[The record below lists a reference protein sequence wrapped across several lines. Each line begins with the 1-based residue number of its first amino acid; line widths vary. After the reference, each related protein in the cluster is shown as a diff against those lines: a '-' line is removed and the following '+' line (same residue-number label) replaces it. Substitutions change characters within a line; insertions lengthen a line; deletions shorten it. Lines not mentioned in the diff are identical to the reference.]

1 MPADRLLLESLR
13 ALARRDWRK
22 RVKDD
27 PVRFPRRY
35 ESRADKEVA
44 AFIASSFAYGRA
56 DVASRTIEIVLNR
69 LGPRPARTIRSA
81 KPGEI
86 EKHLQGIKYR
96 FSRSEDI
103 VLFLRAIG
111 EALRQHGS
119 IENLFLAGFDG
130 KGTDLR
136 VPLARFTTLLR
147 SYAASASREPKLSHG
162 LQHLVPD
169 PGNGSAL
176 KRLLL
181 FLRWVVRPEDG
192 IDLGLWSGVP
202 PSSLVIPLD
211 THVFRIGGYLGLTT
225 RRTQG
230 WAAAR
235 EITDSLKRIDPAD
248 PLRFDFPICH
258 LGMSGAC
265 PSRSDPEKCAAC
277 PLSAACK
284 AHHGGGESLS
294 VDVFDGTYRKL

>member
-13 ALARRDWRK
+13 TLARRDWRK

-35 ESRADKEVA
+35 ESGADKEVA

-56 DVASRTIEIVLNR
+56 DVASRTIEIVLDR

-119 IENLFLAGFDG
+119 LENLFLAGFDG
-130 KGTDLR
+130 EGTDLR

-147 SYAASASREPKLSHG
+147 SFAVSVSRKSKLSHG
-162 LQHLVPD
+162 FQHLIPD
-169 PGNGSAL
+169 AGNGSAL

-211 THVFRIGGYLGLTT
+211 THVFRIGGYLGLT
-225 RRTQG
+225 RRRSQG

-235 EITDSLKRIDPAD
+235 EITDCLKRIDPAD
-248 PLRFDFPICH
+248 PLRFDFPLCH

-265 PSRSDPEKCAAC
+265 PLRPDPEKCAAC
-277 PLSAACK
+277 PLSDACK
-284 AHHGGGESLS
+284 AHHLGGEGLS
-294 VDVFDGTYRKL
+294 VGA

>member
-13 ALARRDWRK
+13 TLARRDWRK

-35 ESRADKEVA
+35 ESGADKEVA

-56 DVASRTIEIVLNR
+56 DVASRTIEIVLDR

-119 IENLFLAGFDG
+119 LENLFLAGFDG
-130 KGTDLR
+130 EGTDLR

-147 SYAASASREPKLSHG
+147 SFAVSVSRKSKLSHG
-162 LQHLVPD
+162 FQHLIPD
-169 PGNGSAL
+169 AGNGSAL

-181 FLRWVVRPEDG
+181 FLRWVARPEDG

-211 THVFRIGGYLGLTT
+211 THVFRIGGYLGLT
-225 RRTQG
+225 RRRSQG

-235 EITDSLKRIDPAD
+235 EITDCLKRIDPAD
-248 PLRFDFPICH
+248 PLRFDFPLCH

-265 PSRSDPEKCAAC
+265 PLRPDPEKCAAC
-277 PLSAACK
+277 PLSDACK
-284 AHHGGGESLS
+284 AHHLGGEGLS
-294 VDVFDGTYRKL
+294 VGA

>member
-1 MPADRLLLESLR
+1 MRFGGVTSLASGQTSPRKPQDPCPAGLAEKGQRRSCPIPPKVRIRGRQRGRRVHRVLFRLR
-13 ALARRDWRK
+13 AGGRRLADDRDRSRPPWTASGK
-22 RVKDD
+22 ND
-27 PVRFPRRY
+27 PIGQ
-35 ESRADKEVA
+35 A
-44 AFIASSFAYGRA
+44 
-56 DVASRTIEIVLNR
+56 
-69 LGPRPARTIRSA
+69 
-81 KPGEI
+81 GEI

-119 IENLFLAGFDG
+119 LENLFLAGFDG
-130 KGTDLR
+130 EGTDLR

-147 SYAASASREPKLSHG
+147 SFAVSVSRKSKLSHG
-162 LQHLVPD
+162 FQHLIPD
-169 PGNGSAL
+169 AGNGSAL

-211 THVFRIGGYLGLTT
+211 THVFRIGGYLGLT
-225 RRTQG
+225 RRRSQG

-235 EITDSLKRIDPAD
+235 EITDCLKRIDPAD
-248 PLRFDFPICH
+248 PLRFDFPLCH

-265 PSRSDPEKCAAC
+265 PLRPDPEKCAAC
-277 PLSAACK
+277 PLSDACK
-284 AHHGGGESLS
+284 AHHLGGEGLS
-294 VDVFDGTYRKL
+294 VGA